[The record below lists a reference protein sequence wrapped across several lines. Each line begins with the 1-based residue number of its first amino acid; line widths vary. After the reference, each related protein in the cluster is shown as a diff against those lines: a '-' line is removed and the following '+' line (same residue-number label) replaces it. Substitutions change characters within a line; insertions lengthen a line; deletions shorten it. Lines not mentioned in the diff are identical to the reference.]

1 MVRLVLVLELVCTAA
16 LLLGVAL
23 MSVPAALVLGGVLG
37 VVACERATASR
48 ETGGG
53 R

>member
-1 MVRLVLVLELVCTAA
+1 MVRLVLVLELLCTAA

-23 MSVPAALVLGGVLG
+23 MNVPAALVLGGALG
-37 VVACERATASR
+37 VVACERATTGR